1 MGVEMRKF
9 SIFILVLTFC
19 LVGLISGCSNDD
31 ESGDPTGPSINPD
44 DYDFYMV
51 VSSTGLR
58 SEYII
63 NVSPMDTNTIQ
74 TLELT
79 VNGSTVNMTNYM
91 SMWVGLTNMNE
102 GQTYQVEMAMNGSDY
117 SFTMTTVHIPVV
129 NWPNTWTVTEPTD
142 LSWTLTSNA
151 EYQEIYGT
159 ATDNTIWD
167 EAYADLNASD
177 RSYTIPANW
186 VNAALP
192 EFNLMLMEMNFSF
205 DDDLI
210 INCMSASEMDYGIL
224 SESDKI
230 RISKDFA
237 KKILNN

>member
-1 MGVEMRKF
+1 MRKF
-9 SIFILVLTFC
+9 TILILILTFC
-19 LVGLISGCSNDD
+19 LIGFISGCSNDD
-31 ESGDPTGPSINPD
+31 DNGDPTGPSINPD

-58 SEYII
+58 SNYML
-63 NVSPMDTNTIQ
+63 NVSPMETNVIQ

-79 VNGSTVNMTNYM
+79 LNGSAVIMTNYM
-91 SMWVGLTNMNE
+91 STWVGLADMTE
-102 GQTYQVEMAMNGSDY
+102 GQTYQVEMTINSTDY
-117 SFTMTTVHIPVV
+117 SFTMTTAYIPAV
-129 NWPNTWTVTEPTD
+129 NWPNVWMVTEPTD

-159 ATDNTIWD
+159 ATDNVIWD
-167 EAYADLNASD
+167 EVYADLNASD
-177 RSYTIPANW
+177 RSFTIPANW
-186 VNAALP
+186 VNVTLP

-210 INCMSASEMDYGIL
+210 INCISASEMDYGIL

-230 RISKDFA
+230 RISKDIT
-237 KKILNN
+237 KRILNN

>member
-1 MGVEMRKF
+1 MKK
-9 SIFILVLTFC
+9 ITILILILTFC
-19 LVGLISGCSNDD
+19 LTGFISGCSKDD
-31 ESGDPTGPSINPD
+31 DNGDPTGPSINPD

-58 SEYII
+58 SNYML
-63 NVSPMDTNTIQ
+63 NVSPMETNTIQ

-79 VNGSTVNMTNYM
+79 VNGSAVIMTNYM
-91 SMWVGLTNMNE
+91 SMWVGLTDMTE
-102 GQTYQVEMAMNGSDY
+102 GQTYQVEMTINSTDY
-117 SFTMTTVHIPVV
+117 SFTMITAYIPAV
-129 NWPNTWTVTEPTD
+129 NWPNTWTVTEPTN

-159 ATDNTIWD
+159 ATDNVIWD
-167 EAYADLNASD
+167 EVYADLNASD
-177 RSYTIPANW
+177 RSFTIPANW
-186 VNAALP
+186 VNVTLP

-205 DDDLI
+205 DDNLI

-230 RISKDFA
+230 RISKDIT
-237 KKILNN
+237 KRILNN